1 MENKST
7 SGQRGICAWMA
18 YLVMRNVNSRQR
30 KNIEDGE
37 KISSVRGKG
46 DREDE

>member
-1 MENKST
+1 MENKSI

-18 YLVMRNVNSRQR
+18 YLVMRNESSKAGR
-30 KNIEDGE
+30 KRGRWRE
-37 KISSVRGKG
+37 KASVRGKG